1 MITMYN
7 NIKNITTLKAI
18 LIIAT
23 IGIVSCNSKTKED
36 VITIE
41 TSEPS
46 ENDII
51 TITDAQFVSSNMQLG
66 KITKQ
71 EFTTS
76 VKANGMFD
84 VPPENKASV
93 SAYFAGYVKN
103 ISLLPGDAV
112 KKGQVLFTL
121 ENPEYIQIQQ
131 DFLEAKS
138 KLSYLKA
145 DYERQKTLVA
155 ENVTSQKNYLKA
167 ESDYKVTLAQY
178 QSLQKKLSLMNINS
192 NTLTGESI
200 SAIISVTS
208 PISGIATSIDVSKG
222 MFLNPSD
229 IALTVTNTEHLHL
242 ELKIFENDLPLIKE
256 EQPIKIHLQNNSS
269 KVYNGN
275 VHLINRAINPTERTI
290 DIHGDLENPDD
301 AKLFAPGMYL
311 EADII
316 TSSDVF
322 DALPTEAVINIEDA
336 NYAILKQDTTSFKK
350 VPVQVG
356 KSSNGFIQI
365 LNATDF
371 NADSEFL
378 TKGAFNLITE

>member
-1 MITMYN
+1 MITMFN
-7 NIKNITTLKAI
+7 NFKNIISLI
-18 LIIAT
+18 GFLIIVSVSL
-23 IGIVSCNSKTKED
+23 VSCNSKNKED

-41 TSEPS
+41 TSESS
-46 ENDII
+46 EKDMI
-51 TITDAQFVSSNMQLG
+51 TITDAQFVSSEMELG
-66 KITKQ
+66 KITKH
-71 EFTTS
+71 EFITS

-84 VPPENKASV
+84 VPPENKATV

-103 ISLLPGDAV
+103 ISLLPGDIV

-138 KLSYLKA
+138 KLNYLKA

-155 ENVTSQKNYLKA
+155 DNVTSQKNYLKA

-192 NTLTGESI
+192 NTLTGDSI
-200 SAIISVTS
+200 RSIMNVMS
-208 PISGIATSIDVSKG
+208 PISGIVTSIEVSKG

-229 IALTVTNTEHLHL
+229 IAMTVTNTDHLHL
-242 ELKIFENDLPLIKE
+242 ELKIFENDLPFVKV

-269 KVYNGN
+269 QVYNGS

-316 TSSDVF
+316 TSSNVF
-322 DALPTEAVINIEDA
+322 DALPTEAVINFENT
-336 NYAILKQDTTSFKK
+336 NYAILKQNVTSFKK
-350 VPVQVG
+350 VPVQIG
-356 KSSNGFIQI
+356 QSSNGFIQI
-365 LNATDF
+365 LNANDF
-371 NADSEFL
+371 DPNSEFI

>member
-1 MITMYN
+1 MYN

-229 IALTVTNTEHLHL
+229 IAMTVTNTEHLHL

>member
-1 MITMYN
+1 MFN
-7 NIKNITTLKAI
+7 NFKNILAI
-18 LIIAT
+18 KGLFIIAT
-23 IGIVSCNSKTKED
+23 ASLISCNSKTKED

-41 TSEPS
+41 TSEAS

-51 TITDAQFVSSNMQLG
+51 TITDAQFVSSNLELG

-71 EFTTS
+71 EFTTT

-84 VPPENKASV
+84 VPPENKATV

-103 ISLLPGDAV
+103 ISLLPGDIV

-121 ENPEYIQIQQ
+121 ENPEYVQIQQ

-138 KLSYLKA
+138 KLNYLKA
-145 DYERQKTLVA
+145 DYERQKVLFSD
-155 ENVTSQKNYLKA
+155 NVTSQKNYLKA

-192 NTLTGESI
+192 NALTGESI
-200 SAIISVTS
+200 SSVISVTS
-208 PISGIATSIDVSKG
+208 PISGIATSIEVSKG

-229 IALTVTNTEHLHL
+229 VAMTITNTDHLHL

-256 EQPIKIHLQNNSS
+256 EQPIKIHLQSNSNQ
-269 KVYNGN
+269 VYEGI

-290 DIHGDLENPDD
+290 DIHGDLVNEDD

-322 DALPTEAVINIEDA
+322 DALPNEAVINIENT
-336 NYAILKQDTTSFKK
+336 NYAIIKQDGTSYKK
-350 VPVQVG
+350 VPVQIG
-356 KSSNGFIQI
+356 KSSNEYIQI
-365 LNATDF
+365 LNAVDF
-371 NADSEFL
+371 NPDSEFL
-378 TKGAFNLITE
+378 TKGAFNLIVE

>member
-1 MITMYN
+1 MFN
-7 NIKNITTLKAI
+7 NFKNIITIKGL
-18 LIIAT
+18 LIMVLISL
-23 IGIVSCNSKTKED
+23 VSCNSKNKED

-41 TSEPS
+41 SSESS
-46 ENDII
+46 EKDII
-51 TITDAQFVSSNMQLG
+51 TITDAQFVSSDMVLG

-84 VPPENKASV
+84 VPPENKASI
-93 SAYFAGYVKN
+93 SAYFAGYVKT
-103 ISLLPGDAV
+103 ISLLPGDSV
-112 KKGQVLFTL
+112 KKGQILFTL

-138 KLSYLKA
+138 KLNYLKS

-155 ENVTSQKNYLKA
+155 DNVTSQKNYLKS

-192 NTLTGESI
+192 TVLTGETI
-200 SAIISVTS
+200 SSIISVTS
-208 PISGIATSIDVSKG
+208 PISGIATSIEVSKG

-229 IALTVTNTEHLHL
+229 IAITVTNTEHLHL
-242 ELKIFENDLPLIKE
+242 ELKIFENDLPFVKV

-269 KVYNGN
+269 QVYNGR

-290 DIHGDLENPDD
+290 DIHGDLENSDD

-322 DALPTEAVINIEDA
+322 DALPTEAVINFENT
-336 NYAILKQDTTSFKK
+336 NYAILKQDVTSFKK
-350 VPVQVG
+350 VTIQIG

-365 LNATDF
+365 LNAKDF
-371 NADSEFL
+371 DPNSEFI
-378 TKGAFNLITE
+378 TKGAFNVISE

>member
-1 MITMYN
+1 MYN

>member
-229 IALTVTNTEHLHL
+229 IAMTVTNTEHLHL